1 MQWLKGL
8 VTALAGLFKSGQ
20 SKTAESRHQIHDFN
34 EEEAMKPQESRQQ
47 IHDFNEGA
55 DEGGNEGEGGADG
68 PMPRGRQQIHG
79 DDT

>member
-20 SKTAESRHQIHDFN
+20 SKTAESRH
-34 EEEAMKPQESRQQ
+34 Q